1 MKANLL
7 RFEKRFLE
15 HCTKRQLLSHGDRLL
30 LALSGGSDSVALLKL
45 LVAIQPFIKFS
56 LAAAHCNFQLRAK
69 ESQADETFC
78 QTLCQKL
85 GVEIFT
91 KKFHTKRLAKARK
104 TSIEETAR
112 NLRYAWFETLMQTHG
127 FNKLATAH
135 QKNDNAETIL
145 FNLFRGASLLGLA
158 GIPERRENIIRPVL
172 HLERKELQEYLH
184 TTQTPY
190 RTDSSN
196 VLDDYDRNFIRL
208 RVIPTIEER
217 FKHKFLHNLSRLSEN
232 ALELNAFVE
241 SHIKKVMKR
250 KGLSFEAQSFEVSA
264 LKKLTTFEQKEIF
277 KRALMKLHIQPS
289 AQVLARLVGVLQTQS
304 GRKIVLNKHVSVIW
318 EKSHLVFVDNSRAK
332 NRSTP

>member
-7 RFEKRFLE
+7 HFEKRFLE
-15 HCTKRQLLSHGDRLL
+15 HCTKRQLLEHGDRVLVS
-30 LALSGGSDSVALLKL
+30 LSGGSDSVALLKL

-56 LAAAHCNFQLRAK
+56 LAAAHCNFKLRAT
-69 ESQADETFC
+69 ESDADEAFSK
-78 QTLCQKL
+78 TLCKAL
-85 GVEIFT
+85 GVELFS
-91 KKFHTKRLAKARK
+91 KKFDTKRLAKARK

-158 GIPERRENIIRPVL
+158 GIPERRGNIIRPVL
-172 HLERKELQEYLH
+172 HLERDELAAYLRE
-184 TTQTPY
+184 TQTPH
-190 RTDSSN
+190 RTDASN
-196 VLDDYDRNFIRL
+196 FSDDYDRNFIRL

-217 FKHKFLHNLSRLSEN
+217 FKHKFSQNLSRLSEN

-250 KGLSFEAQSFEVSA
+250 KGLSFEARSFEVAA
-264 LKKLTTFEQKEIF
+264 LKKLMTFEQKEIF
-277 KRALMKLHIQPS
+277 KRALMKLHIEPS
-289 AQVLARLVGVLQTQS
+289 AQVLSSLVGLLQTQS
-304 GRKIVLNKHVSVIW
+304 GRKIILNKHVSVIW
-318 EKSHLVFVDNSRAK
+318 EKSHLVFANNSRAK
-332 NRSTP
+332 NRSTS